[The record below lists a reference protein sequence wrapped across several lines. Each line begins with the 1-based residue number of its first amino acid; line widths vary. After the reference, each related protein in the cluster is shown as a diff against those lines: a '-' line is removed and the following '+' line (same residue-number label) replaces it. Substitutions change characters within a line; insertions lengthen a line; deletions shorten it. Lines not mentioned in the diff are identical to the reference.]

1 MDEMNP
7 LVGVAMQIIIHTG
20 DARTRA
26 NEALDALAEGDFK
39 TAKEKMAEAHQKIT
53 LAHQAQTDIIQR
65 EASGERIDGG
75 VLFSHAQ
82 DTLMTVMSE
91 VNLSD
96 RLVQLFEVFSGQLRR
111 SA

>member
-7 LVGVAMQIIIHTG
+7 LVGVAMQIIVHAG

-26 NEALDALAEGDFK
+26 NEALDALAEGDFD
-39 TAKEKMAEAHQKIT
+39 AARSKMAQAHQEVT
-53 LAHQAQTDIIQR
+53 LAHQAQTDVIQR
-65 EASGERIDGG
+65 EATGERIDGG

-82 DTLMTVMSE
+82 DTLMTVMTE

-96 RLVQLFEVFSGQLRR
+96 RLIQLFEAFAGRLCR

>member
-7 LVGVAMQIIIHTG
+7 LVPVAMQIIVHAG
-20 DARTRA
+20 EARTRA
-26 NEALDALAEGDFK
+26 NEALDALSEKDFE
-39 TAKEKMAEAHQKIT
+39 TAKAKMGEAHREIT
-53 LAHQAQTDIIQR
+53 LAHQSQTEVIQR
-65 EASGERIDGG
+65 EAAGEKIDGG

-96 RLVQLFEVFSGQLRR
+96 RLVQLFEAFFGQV
-111 SA
+111 

>member
-7 LVGVAMQIIIHTG
+7 LVPVAMQIIVRAG
-20 DARTRA
+20 EARTRA
-26 NEALDALAEGDFK
+26 NEALDALSEKDFE
-39 TAKEKMAEAHQKIT
+39 TAKAKMEEAHREIT
-53 LAHQAQTDIIQR
+53 LAHQSQTEVIQR
-65 EASGERIDGG
+65 EAAGEKIDGG

-96 RLVQLFEVFSGQLRR
+96 RLVQLFEAFFGQV
-111 SA
+111 